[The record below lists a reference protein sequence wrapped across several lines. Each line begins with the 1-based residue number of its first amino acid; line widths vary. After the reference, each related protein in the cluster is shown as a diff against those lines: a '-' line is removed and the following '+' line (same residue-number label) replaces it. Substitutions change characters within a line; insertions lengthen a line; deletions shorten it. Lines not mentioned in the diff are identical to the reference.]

1 MQGTDTV
8 LRMAV
13 KDSLD
18 ASVGSI
24 YVAGDARQQLWK
36 RTSTDSLTVGHILE
50 CCHRRGQGARAGGE
64 EGPPCSGPLLH
75 CQTRMRGLAMVEQLP
90 VALRV

>member
-18 ASVGSI
+18 ASVGS
-24 YVAGDARQQLWK
+24 VAGDARQQLWK
-36 RTSTDSLTVGHILE
+36 RTSTDSPTVGHILE

-64 EGPPCSGPLLH
+64 EGPPCSGPLVH
-75 CQTRMRGLAMVEQLP
+75 CQARMRGLAMVEQLL
-90 VALRV
+90 VALRE

>member
-36 RTSTDSLTVGHILE
+36 RTSTDSPTFTVGHILE
-50 CCHRRGQGARAGGE
+50 CCHRRRGKVRVLE
-64 EGPPCSGPLLH
+64 EKK
-75 CQTRMRGLAMVEQLP
+75 ALP
-90 VALRV
+90 VVAPSDIVKQE